1 MLVFFTL
8 YVVYNQISQIRL
20 NIPMDNHH
28 LSVMTKLKKRT
39 MAPIGNIKEV
49 LRVGLISRM
58 EEVDK
63 PQPPK
68 EHKQRAP
75 KKKASRK
82 KNKNKNK
89 T

>member
-1 MLVFFTL
+1 
-8 YVVYNQISQIRL
+8 
-20 NIPMDNHH
+20 MDNHH
-28 LSVMTKLKKRT
+28 FSFVTKLEKRT
-39 MAPIGNIKEV
+39 LAPIGNIKEV

-75 KKKASRK
+75 KKRPHAK
-82 KNKNKNK
+82 KKKSKK

>member
-1 MLVFFTL
+1 L
-8 YVVYNQISQIRL
+8 
-20 NIPMDNHH
+20 
-28 LSVMTKLKKRT
+28 
-39 MAPIGNIKEV
+39 APIGNIKEAVKV

-75 KKKASRK
+75 QKKALIKIK
-82 KNKNKNK
+82 KNLRTIGFSLFNVI
-89 T
+89 